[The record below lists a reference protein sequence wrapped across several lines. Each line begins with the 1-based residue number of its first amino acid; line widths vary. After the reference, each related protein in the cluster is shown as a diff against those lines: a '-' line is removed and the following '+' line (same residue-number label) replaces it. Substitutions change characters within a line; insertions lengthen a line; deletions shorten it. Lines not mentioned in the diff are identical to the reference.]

1 MLIAGARVKDIAR
14 AVGVHPDTVSHW
26 RSEPEFKA
34 ALEEAQK
41 DVVSRAKNVLVRAA
55 EEAVEQVLA
64 CMREGAEDQ
73 RLRAALAILDRVGL
87 VAGAKIEHTG
97 TVNLAALS
105 EEELLRKLDEARNAL
120 AS

>member
-1 MLIAGARVKDIAR
+1 MSARHRRKQTTRRNLTSAASDIVRARARAMLIAGARVKDIAR

-73 RLRAALAILDRVGL
+73 RLRAALAIL
-87 VAGAKIEHTG
+87 
-97 TVNLAALS
+97 
-105 EEELLRKLDEARNAL
+105 
-120 AS
+120 